1 MGCCLG
7 CSSSGTQKSTYNI
20 RNAVYWEDG
29 ITQTWKKQIRV
40 CLRDLLAN
48 HKEAEVPESN
58 LIEEDY
64 NRMTVNWIRQEIK
77 SKHFT
82 APGIA
87 RMKKSPLVELLK
99 TH

>member
-48 HKEAEVPESN
+48 HKEAE
-58 LIEEDY
+58 DC

-87 RMKKSPLVELLK
+87 RMKKCPLVELLK

>member
-1 MGCCLG
+1 MG

-48 HKEAEVPESN
+48 HKEAE
-58 LIEEDY
+58 DC

-87 RMKKSPLVELLK
+87 RMKKCPLVELLK

>member
-1 MGCCLG
+1 MG

-64 NRMTVNWIRQEIK
+64 NRMTVNQLRQERR
-77 SKHFT
+77 SKRFT
-82 APGIA
+82 ALGIA
-87 RMKKSPLVELLK
+87 RMKKCQLIEFFEK
-99 TH
+99 NQ

>member
-7 CSSSGTQKSTYNI
+7 FSSSGTQKSTYNI

-48 HKEAEVPESN
+48 HKEAE
-58 LIEEDY
+58 DC

-87 RMKKSPLVELLK
+87 RMKKCPLVELLK

>member
-1 MGCCLG
+1 MG

-48 HKEAEVPESN
+48 HKEAE
-58 LIEEDY
+58 DC

-87 RMKKSPLVELLK
+87 RMKKCPLVELLK
-99 TH
+99 INK

>member
-1 MGCCLG
+1 MFFFWNTEKYIQHKKCSLLG
-7 CSSSGTQKSTYNI
+7 RWHDS
-20 RNAVYWEDG
+20 
-29 ITQTWKKQIRV
+29 KKQIRV

-87 RMKKSPLVELLK
+87 RMKKCPLVELLK

>member
-48 HKEAEVPESN
+48 HKEAE
-58 LIEEDY
+58 DF

-87 RMKKSPLVELLK
+87 RMKKCPLVELLK
-99 TH
+99 KN